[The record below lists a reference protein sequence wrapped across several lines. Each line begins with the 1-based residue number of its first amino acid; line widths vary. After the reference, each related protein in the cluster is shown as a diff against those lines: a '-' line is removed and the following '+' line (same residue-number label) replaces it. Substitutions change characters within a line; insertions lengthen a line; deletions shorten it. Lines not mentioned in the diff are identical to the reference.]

1 MNLPE
6 IDKTATGENLKRLMR
21 KNKVSVFDIQYA
33 LKVNSPSSIYAWTQG
48 RILPSTDNLV
58 KLSAILHCTMDDIII
73 KEGETDV

>member
-6 IDKTATGENLKRLMR
+6 IDKIATGDNLKRLMR

-48 RILPSTDNLV
+48 RILPSADNLV
-58 KLSAILHCTMDDIII
+58 KLAAILHCTMDDIII
-73 KEGETDV
+73 KEGEADV